1 MHILWFL
8 LIGLFAGFL
17 AGHIMRGRGFGLGGN
32 LVIGVIGALIGGYL
46 FQWLGLTYEG
56 SLGTLLSA
64 MVGAMVLLFAIG
76 LFKKT

>member
-17 AGHIMRGRGFGLGGN
+17 AGKIMRGRGFGLGGD
-32 LVIGVIGALIGGYL
+32 LVIGVIGAYIGGYL
-46 FQWLGLTYEG
+46 FQWLGLNFHG

-64 MVGAMVLLFAIG
+64 MVGAMVLLFVIG
-76 LFKKT
+76 LFKKV